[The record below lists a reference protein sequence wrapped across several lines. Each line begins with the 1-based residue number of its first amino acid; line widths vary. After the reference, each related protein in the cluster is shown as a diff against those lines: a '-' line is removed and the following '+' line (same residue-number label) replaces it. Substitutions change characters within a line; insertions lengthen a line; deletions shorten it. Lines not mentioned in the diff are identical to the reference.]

1 MAAVLPGPGTR
12 LGDCRRSARGVAAPA
27 LAVPPPRGPATTEG
41 WRWAARL
48 LLRLAEALAR
58 RAEAR
63 RRQPGDLGRLSPHL
77 RRDVGLD
84 R

>member
-1 MAAVLPGPGTR
+1 MVAALSGPGTPLR
-12 LGDCRRSARGVAAPA
+12 DRRRSAPANAASA
-27 LAVPPPRGPATTEG
+27 LRASPPSGRAPTEN
-41 WRWAARL
+41 WPWVARL

-63 RRQPGDLGRLSPHL
+63 RRQPGDPGRLSPHL